1 MSRKSYDFI
10 VVGSGGGGGTIAW
23 VLAKAGL
30 RVLLLEQGARMEE
43 RIAADGLKGRA
54 SDPPG
59 FDSAPHDEYY
69 FRMKRPDPKRRPR
82 GDYNTYRAGDDRRAR
97 PFKEGWT
104 GSVLGGGSVLWGTW
118 SYRALPVDFRLKT
131 HFAKT
136 KQLEELAGWG
146 YSVAD
151 WPLAFKDMV
160 PYYGLAEAL
169 MGVSGDRG
177 ELVKS
182 IQSSDWFK
190 WLSNEAHFNDKGIGD
205 PAWWNTQD
213 AYPMPAYP
221 RTPVGHLVYEMLE
234 AAKHSP
240 CALPSAIVNPA
251 GASYAT
257 RAGLVQAINRWRDS
271 GSRVPAHWDVAS
283 DKLWSALQRS
293 ACNMC
298 GYCGEYLCWGKEPP
312 KFGTQATTL
321 REFEALPAGDA
332 DLICN
337 AKVFEITTATGSDGK
352 IKATGVRW
360 LDISDPEQPKER
372 REQADHVVVS
382 CGAVQS
388 ARLLH
393 MSGPPGG
400 LGNSSDHLGR
410 HATFHLFGLTAKL
423 VLKPDFQ
430 GFVHGEFGH
439 TGNVTSFGP
448 YFLRNA
454 VSGKWIKCG
463 TMTSTAKKNPAQNAW
478 DAVGA
483 ELQSRR
489 KQGIDLMKSVDE
501 HARTLEIRVTADDLP
516 MKRNRVDLD
525 PQHVDEYG
533 FPVARITRDL
543 GPAEWQMY
551 GLVETE
557 LQRIIKPF
565 GNAFASTRIS
575 PAVVELIGD
584 HQMSTCRMAAR
595 REDGV
600 VNSVCSVFDAPNVFV
615 VDSSFMPSG
624 LGVNPMVT
632 VVANALRVGTH
643 LVSQLEA
650 GKAPWLVPA

>member
-1 MSRKSYDFI
+1 MSEKIYDFI
-10 VVGSGGGGGTIAW
+10 VIGSGGGGGTIAW

-30 RVLLLEQGARMEE
+30 KVLLLEQGPRMED

-54 SDPPG
+54 TDPPG
-59 FDSAPHDEYY
+59 FNSASHDEYY

-82 GDYNTYRAGDDRRAR
+82 GDYNTYRADADHHAK

-104 GSVLGGGSVLWGTW
+104 ASVLGGGSVLWGTW

-131 HFAKT
+131 HYDKT
-136 KQLEELAGWG
+136 RQLEELSGWG

-160 PYYGLAEAL
+160 PYYRVAEAL
-169 MGVSGDRG
+169 MGVSGNRAD
-177 ELVKS
+177 LAKS

-205 PAWWNTQD
+205 PALWDTQD
-213 AYPMPAYP
+213 EYPLPAYP
-221 RTPVGHLVYEMLE
+221 RTPVGHLVFEMLE

-240 CALPSAIVNPA
+240 CALPSAIVSPKAA
-251 GASYAT
+251 GYAT
-257 RAGLVQAINRWRDS
+257 RGGLSNAIKLWRD
-271 GSRVPAHWDVAS
+271 GGGQVPAHWNVTD
-283 DKLWSALQRS
+283 DKLWSDIQRS
-293 ACNMC
+293 ACNLC

-321 REFEALPAGDA
+321 REFEALPRGDA
-332 DLICN
+332 ELICN
-337 AKVFEITTATGSDGK
+337 AKVFEITTTAGGDGQLM
-352 IKATGVRW
+352 ASGVRW
-360 LDISDPEQPKER
+360 LDISNPEQPKEH
-372 REQADHVVVS
+372 QARAKHVVVS

-388 ARLLH
+388 ARLLR
-393 MSGPPGG
+393 MSGPAGG

-430 GFVHGEFGH
+430 GFMHGEFGH

-454 VSGKWIKCG
+454 ASGKWVKCG
-463 TMTSTAKKNPAQNAW
+463 TMTSTAKKNPAQNAF
-478 DAVGA
+478 DAAGA
-483 ELQSRR
+483 EQSSRR
-489 KQGIDLMKSVDE
+489 KQGIDLMKSIDE
-501 HARTLEIRVTADDLP
+501 HARTVEIRVTADDLP
-516 MKRNRVDLD
+516 MSRNRVDLD
-525 PQHVDEYG
+525 PRHVDEHG

-551 GLVETE
+551 GVVESE
-557 LQRIIKPF
+557 LQRIVKPF
-565 GNAFASTRIS
+565 ANAFASSRIS
-575 PAVVELIGD
+575 PAIVDLIGD
-584 HQMSTCRMAAR
+584 HQMGTCRMAADR
-595 REDGV
+595 KGGV

-615 VDSSFMPSG
+615 VDSSFMPTG

-643 LVSQLEA
+643 LVSQLKA
-650 GKAPWLVPA
+650 GKAPWLVAA